1 MKRQTCTMSG
11 QKSQERNPE
20 EEHPTR
26 SQRRLTMPRV
36 FRDICAVWAPDA
48 HSRSAQLTQ
57 LYSPFESVLQHLEF
71 TFEQPEAATQLQ
83 ELMHG

>member
-1 MKRQTCTMSG
+1 MKRQTCN
-11 QKSQERNPE
+11 ERAEVSRAKPRGRAPHE
-20 EEHPTR
+20 IAEALDHAH
-26 SQRRLTMPRV
+26 RV